1 MNALSIEIRDSQGL
15 RFEGQSRAI
24 SNPLSPEALNKF
36 LGFFLRHFIF
46 EIKFNVTSTNA
57 L

>member
-1 MNALSIEIRDSQGL
+1 MNALSIEIRDSQGPQI
-15 RFEGQSRAI
+15 EGQSRAI
-24 SNPLSPEALNKF
+24 SNSLSPEALNKF

-46 EIKFNVTSTNA
+46 EINFNFASTNA

>member
-15 RFEGQSRAI
+15 QIEGQSRAI
-24 SNPLSPEALNKF
+24 SNSLSPEALNKF

-46 EIKFNVTSTNA
+46 EINFNFASTNA